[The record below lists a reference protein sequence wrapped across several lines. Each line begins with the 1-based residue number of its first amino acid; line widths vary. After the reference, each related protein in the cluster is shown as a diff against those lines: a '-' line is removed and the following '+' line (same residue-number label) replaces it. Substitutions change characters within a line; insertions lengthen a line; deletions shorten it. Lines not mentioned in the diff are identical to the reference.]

1 MKRYKLFIEDEIEGG
16 LADQY
21 TCEQIA
27 NKHNVSLEDIMNQ
40 LYKGIE
46 VEMEHTDDK
55 ELAKEIAKD
64 HLTEYPY
71 YYDELEK
78 MEKKFENKRGIKMKR
93 YKRKFEEASVKDALD
108 KISKGVNDMT
118 QFYLGPTCAEYISEG
133 IFKGIDM
140 NQKTNIWNKEKIV
153 DSLIIFLKLLKFEDK
168 Q

>member
-1 MKRYKLFIEDEIEGG
+1 
-16 LADQY
+16 
-21 TCEQIA
+21 
-27 NKHNVSLEDIMNQ
+27 
-40 LYKGIE
+40 
-46 VEMEHTDDK
+46 
-55 ELAKEIAKD
+55 
-64 HLTEYPY
+64 
-71 YYDELEK
+71 
-78 MEKKFENKRGIKMKR
+78 MKR

-118 QFYLGPTCAEYISEG
+118 QLYSGPTCAEYISEG